1 MIIQQIYTYIYIYIY
16 IYIYNIN
23 NNNNALT
30 LKDIYTCYIREH
42 FLYVIFCTYKINVN
56 IMLIKLNLHLY
67 KTIQIIIRQ

>member
-1 MIIQQIYTYIYIYIY
+1 MYIY

-42 FLYVIFCTYKINVN
+42 FLYVIFCTYKC
-56 IMLIKLNLHLY
+56 
-67 KTIQIIIRQ
+67 